1 MKLEEIGVFDVPMIH
16 STFLIDLGDPRTD
29 TLQLSPIP
37 ATYKGDIDDLL
48 VFAFV
53 SKNAGISISWI
64 YLF

>member
-1 MKLEEIGVFDVPMIH
+1 MIH

-53 SKNAGISISWI
+53 SKNAGIYISWI